1 MYDICSD
8 DEAGKAIRDGARPF
22 IDPRW
27 MEHSFADAELVKAI
41 DDCWH
46 RHPENRASA
55 ADLVRTL
62 RESVRKNRKLLR
74 RGLEKLPEGETID

>member
-8 DEAGKAIRDGARPF
+8 DKAGKKIRDGGRPF

-27 MEHSFADAELVKAI
+27 MDHSFAEAELVKAI

-46 RHPENRASA
+46 RHPENRVSA
-55 ADLVRTL
+55 AELVIKL
-62 RESVRKNRKLLR
+62 RKSVRKNRELLAM
-74 RGLEKLPEGETID
+74 GLEKLPETATD